1 MVLWHDLHVNET
13 TSLNQLARDKRER
26 EREKEGT
33 EGERRR
39 KREGREELQGA
50 DLHGEMGR

>member
-13 TSLNQLARDKRER
+13 TSLNQLARDKRR